1 MLLLALLFSRRVF
14 RRQELPLERC
24 RYIAHANVYPAG
36 IAATGNVG
44 QVLVW
49 GTIVPNQ
56 NAGYNGSAQVRR
68 QLGQTKRRH
77 RHRVGVK

>member
-1 MLLLALLFSRRVF
+1 MTVF
-14 RRQELPLERC
+14 PTGVAGTGTVGDVDI
-24 RYIAHANVYPAG
+24 IAHANIYPAG

-56 NAGYNGSAQVRR
+56 NAGYSGISPSQTPTWSDETPSQTPNW
-68 QLGQTKRRH
+68 GQIAA
-77 RHRVGVK
+77 